1 MREEDQLR
9 IPVRSDDEEKDPG
22 NEEAGEEENQLE
34 QLHAL
39 ADQLENDKQELLSKM
54 KYLQADFD
62 NYKKRCAKE
71 KREITAL
78 ASERVVRELLSLLDD
93 FERALLNSGVKAED
107 PSIQTKGLEIMYNR
121 LREILAREGV
131 TLIDTGCKLD
141 PFQHEVV
148 TRTDEPGLEDNE
160 IVDCLQKGYMMGDKV
175 IRPAKVVVCRR
186 SGDSGRKADEPVE
199 ECPEDPR
206 NDEA

>member
-1 MREEDQLR
+1 LR
-9 IPVRSDDEEKDPG
+9 IPVESDDEEKEPENGDDM
-22 NEEAGEEENQLE
+22 EEEDQPENLR
-34 QLHAL
+34 AL
-39 ADQLENDKQELLSKM
+39 ANHLENDKQELLSKM

-93 FERALLNSGVKAED
+93 FERALVNSRAKSED
-107 PSIQTKGLEIMYNR
+107 TEIQTKGLEMIYNR

-131 TLIDTGCKLD
+131 TLIDTGCKFD

-148 TRTDEPGLEDNE
+148 NRTDEPGREDND
-160 IVDCLQKGYMMGDKV
+160 IIDCLQKGYMMGDKV

-186 SGDSGRKADEPVE
+186 SGDSASEADKTVE

-206 NDEA
+206 DDEN